1 MSGLLPSAVKRP
13 YDRRWVRCKRP
24 FIVSGGE
31 LTLDMLDLR
40 YNATSKVYEAPF
52 QLKANNGI
60 YLIDDFGRQL
70 AAPAEVLN
78 RWIVPMERRVDYLSF
93 MTAAR

>member
-1 MSGLLPSAVKRP
+1 MYHERLDEEEVGIVAVGREAP

-52 QLKANNGI
+52 
-60 YLIDDFGRQL
+60 
-70 AAPAEVLN
+70 
-78 RWIVPMERRVDYLSF
+78 
-93 MTAAR
+93 